1 MLLPG
6 RRKSV
11 PITTR
16 GSVGG
21 RVLGCIS
28 VADDGVQRGGRI
40 KRTRAEGVEFIVRVE
55 SNFLSQHRKEGDCT
69 VMVIPGCISFVSVGD
84 RKMASKY

>member
-1 MLLPG
+1 MLD
-6 RRKSV
+6 
-11 PITTR
+11 
-16 GSVGG
+16 
-21 RVLGCIS
+21 CIS
-28 VADDGVQRGGRI
+28 AADDGVQGGGRI
-40 KRTRAEGVEFIVRVE
+40 KRTRAEEGVEFIVRVE